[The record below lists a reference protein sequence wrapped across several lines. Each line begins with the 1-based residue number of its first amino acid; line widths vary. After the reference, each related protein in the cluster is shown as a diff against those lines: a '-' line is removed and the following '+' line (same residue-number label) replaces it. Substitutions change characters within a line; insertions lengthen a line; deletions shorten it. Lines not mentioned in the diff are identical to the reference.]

1 MSMGQAIAITALLV
15 GIWIA
20 GAAGQAQERSAPV
33 NWAEN
38 LPPGPGKELT
48 AKHCGNCHV
57 LERTV
62 RVRLSRDKWE
72 ATVFDM
78 MGRGAPIFLDEG
90 QQIID
95 YLAAALGPTAPP
107 LTDVNQASKDDLI
120 KLPGITPELA
130 DRLLAARKT
139 TGPLATRDQAREVM
153 GLDEKT
159 FESIRYYLYASPPAP
174 R

>member
-1 MSMGQAIAITALLV
+1 MSMKQAIATAAVLL
-15 GIWIA
+15 GICIA
-20 GAAGQAQERSAPV
+20 GAAGQAQERSASV
-33 NWAEN
+33 NWADN

-48 AKHCGNCHV
+48 VKTCGNCHA
-57 LERTV
+57 LERTA
-62 RVRLSRDKWE
+62 RVRLSPDKWE

-90 QQIID
+90 QQIIK
-95 YLAAALGPTAPP
+95 YLAGALGPTAPP

-130 DRLLAARKT
+130 DKLLAARKT
-139 TGPLATRDQAREVM
+139 TPLTTRDQAREVL

-159 FESIRYYLYASPPAP
+159 FEAVRYYLYVTPPAP